1 MKSLARRPYTKRE
14 LEVMKNEIDTQVE
27 KSVCKAQW
35 LMILAFNE
43 ALGIGEQRILKVMGK
58 YSELLEEYEGYKTD
72 DVADELLSKRLK
84 EILPNTFTKM
94 YG

>member
-1 MKSLARRPYTKRE
+1 MNADINAR
-14 LEVMKNEIDTQVE
+14 VE

-58 YSELLEEYEGYKTD
+58 YREILEEYEGYKTD

-94 YG
+94 YGE